1 MCAAE
6 ATTPTRV
13 LVVAN
18 RTSATPDL
26 LDMIRERALNGPCR
40 FALLIPDANGR
51 TGVDWTLER
60 ALPMMRRA
68 AGRPVEGLVG
78 GPDPFEAVSEA
89 VAGGRFDEVIVS
101 TLPRKV
107 SRWLH
112 RDLPRRIGVLGL
124 PVTVVEQG
132 RGPRT
137 SVEDG
142 VLSLLTGVP
151 TRPRQ

>member
-1 MCAAE
+1 MSADDSSSPA
-6 ATTPTRV
+6 RV

-18 RTSATPDL
+18 RTAATPDL
-26 LDMIRERALNGPCR
+26 IDMIRERALNGPCE
-40 FALLIPDANGR
+40 FALLIPDAKDR
-51 TGVDWTLER
+51 KGVDWTLER
-60 ALPMMRRA
+60 ALPLMSRA

-78 GPDPFEAVSEA
+78 GPEPFEAVSEA
-89 VAGGRFDEVIVS
+89 VATGRFDEVVVS

-112 RDLPRRIGVLGL
+112 RDLPRRIERLGL

-132 RGPRT
+132 RGSRQ